1 MLKVD
6 DVFFIWQI
14 ERIWEIIRI
23 ILGRNKLKNWL
34 VREKMFIF
42 T

>member
-14 ERIWEIIRI
+14 QRIWGIIRI